1 MADINEK
8 WDDNVAGKW
17 FVDKSCILCS
27 VCATVAPD
35 NFRESEQGDHDVVY
49 KQPENDHELAA
60 CKDAKEQCPVESI
73 GIAD

>member
-49 KQPENDHELAA
+49 KQPITDQELAA

>member
-35 NFRESEQGDHDVVY
+35 NFRESEQGDHDIVY
-49 KQPENDHELAA
+49 KQPSNDQELAA

-73 GIAD
+73 GVAD

>member
-49 KQPENDHELAA
+49 KQPENDQELAA

>member
-49 KQPENDHELAA
+49 KQPENDQELAA

-73 GIAD
+73 GVAE